1 MSYKLEG
8 KVVVVTGAASGI
20 GFELA
25 KILAA
30 KGCRLALADVNGDGL
45 KAAAA
50 KLPGNPMLSTLDVAN
65 REAVAAF
72 AADVHRH
79 YGAVHVVI
87 NNAGIAR
94 AQRIADIEYADFE
107 RVMNINFWGVVYGT
121 KAFLPKLIEQGDG
134 VIVNVASLYG
144 LVGFPRMGA
153 YASSKFAVRGFC
165 EVLRAELGGT
175 GVRVVAVFPGGIKTP
190 IGAAPGMLTDGGANR
205 LALTSSQD
213 AAEAMVRGIERG
225 QFRVVI
231 GADARWL
238 DRIQRLMPTGYW
250 NLLLKV
256 VSLLRFHPRLSGAS
270 KMLDSRR

>member
-1 MSYKLEG
+1 VYKLEG

-30 KGCRLALADVNGDGL
+30 KGCRLALADINAEGL
-45 KAAAA
+45 KAATAQ
-50 KLPGNPMLSTLDVAN
+50 LPGNPLLSALDVSDRNAF
-65 REAVAAF
+65 AAF
-72 AADVHRH
+72 AAEVQRH

-121 KAFLPKLIEQGDG
+121 KAFLPKLLEQDDG
-134 VIVNVASLYG
+134 IIVNVASLYG

-165 EVLRAELGGT
+165 EVLRAELQGT

-205 LALTSSQD
+205 LALTSVARA
-213 AAEAMVRGIERG
+213 AAEIVRGIERVDY
-225 QFRVVI
+225 RVVI
-231 GADARWL
+231 GPDARWL
-238 DRIQRLMPTGYW
+238 DRFQRWMPTGYW
-250 NLLLKV
+250 NLLVRV
-256 VSLLRFHPRLSGAS
+256 VRLFRFHPRLAGAS
-270 KMLDSRR
+270 RMLDSRR